1 MIDLHITKYQANTEE
16 DVDYSKSYGLKG
28 SAASAKT
35 TPCVHQSEILGS
47 AAESSIPAPLHLVL
61 EPRKQRLTDLKI
73 QI

>member
-1 MIDLHITKYQANTEE
+1 MHTTKYQTNTET

-28 SAASAKT
+28 IAASTNT
-35 TPCVHQSEILGS
+35 TACVHRSEILGI

-61 EPRKQRLTDLKI
+61 EPRKHRLTDVRI

>member
-1 MIDLHITKYQANTEE
+1 MHITKYQTNTEE
-16 DVDYSKSYGLKG
+16 DVDCSKSYGEKG
-28 SAASAKT
+28 IRIAASTKT

-47 AAESSIPAPLHLVL
+47 AAESSNPAPLHLVL

>member
-1 MIDLHITKYQANTEE
+1 MHITKYQTNTEE
-16 DVDYSKSYGLKG
+16 DVDYSKSRFKG
-28 SAASAKT
+28 IGASTKT
-35 TPCVHQSEILGS
+35 TPCVHESEILGS

>member
-1 MIDLHITKYQANTEE
+1 MHITKYQTNTEE

-28 SAASAKT
+28 FAASTKT

-73 QI
+73 HI

>member
-1 MIDLHITKYQANTEE
+1 MHITKYQTNTEE

-28 SAASAKT
+28 IAASTKT

>member
-1 MIDLHITKYQANTEE
+1 MHITKYQTNTEE
-16 DVDYSKSYGLKG
+16 EVDYSKSYGLKG
-28 SAASAKT
+28 IAASTKT
-35 TPCVHQSEILGS
+35 TPRDHQSEILGI

>member
-1 MIDLHITKYQANTEE
+1 MHITKYQTNTEE

-28 SAASAKT
+28 IGASTKT
-35 TPCVHQSEILGS
+35 TPCVHKSEILGS